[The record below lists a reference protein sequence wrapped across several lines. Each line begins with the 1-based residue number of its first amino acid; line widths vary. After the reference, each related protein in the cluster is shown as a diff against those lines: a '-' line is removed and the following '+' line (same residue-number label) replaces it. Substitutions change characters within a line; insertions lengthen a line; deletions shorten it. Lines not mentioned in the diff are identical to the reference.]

1 MICRGQLLAT
11 WGAAVGPRPRGVEI
25 GQDAL
30 RAEGGAQECAGPGL
44 SFEFGIFR
52 FWWVWWRFFDFKE
65 GLPEL
70 APQMA
75 IFGRSIGCGG
85 RLLTNM
91 AQQFGL
97 PKWGKTK
104 SGVNYNFT
112 KQVYS
117 NITNFL
123 KAPQMGKLVWLSGIA
138 RLDITGI
145 EPRWTHNTLQLK
157 WQKRGS
163 WWIEN
168 AAHLG
173 CNA

>member
-1 MICRGQLLAT
+1 
-11 WGAAVGPRPRGVEI
+11 
-25 GQDAL
+25 
-30 RAEGGAQECAGPGL
+30 
-44 SFEFGIFR
+44 
-52 FWWVWWRFFDFKE
+52 
-65 GLPEL
+65 
-70 APQMA
+70 MA

-145 EPRWTHNTLQLK
+145 EPR
-157 WQKRGS
+157 
-163 WWIEN
+163 
-168 AAHLG
+168 
-173 CNA
+173 

>member
-1 MICRGQLLAT
+1 
-11 WGAAVGPRPRGVEI
+11 
-25 GQDAL
+25 
-30 RAEGGAQECAGPGL
+30 
-44 SFEFGIFR
+44 
-52 FWWVWWRFFDFKE
+52 
-65 GLPEL
+65 
-70 APQMA
+70 
-75 IFGRSIGCGG
+75 
-85 RLLTNM
+85 M

-145 EPRWTHNTLQLK
+145 EPR
-157 WQKRGS
+157 
-163 WWIEN
+163 
-168 AAHLG
+168 
-173 CNA
+173 